1 MFHLCLF
8 TKIVASLAPIVR
20 RSAQETTPGHS
31 DSIMFLILS
40 TILYPFNEF
49 MLGEAFFSPFSDA
62 VSSSN
67 TDPSHPCNT
76 VLILK
81 SN

>member
-1 MFHLCLF
+1 MSIC
-8 TKIVASLAPIVR
+8 TRIVASLAEIVR

-40 TILYPFNEF
+40 TILYPLNEF
-49 MLGEAFFSPFSDA
+49 MFGEAFFSPCNDS

-67 TDPSHPCNT
+67 TDASHPCNT
-76 VLILK
+76 IK
-81 SN
+81 QD